1 LFKSDRL
8 QGGTMESWEFL
19 IQREGDRGWRP
30 IKTGS
35 LQLMEGR
42 YRILANSQ
50 LPDTPIETQITH
62 QTMGEGTPKR
72 RSQTR
77 KHVTNK
83 RGMLVIIPFTN
94 LKSGIWQFVC
104 SETDTNLSPQPKIL
118 QVKVLPNSQAIAS
131 VTSNSPTE
139 NTADVDVP
147 PPTEPLVPL
156 PNFDEPEH
164 WDGTLDRL
172 LAQIEQDSLQPR
184 QPEPKIAP
192 AQRLLIS
199 PVILPPLRLIKLERS
214 VFVQMCPGDRLILS
228 GACNLK
234 LITDRRIQDGIV
246 DKLSICLRD
255 TQTGKIVTEIDQ
267 KVPPYVDRFAFNGE
281 LQLPI
286 ILKTNLLIG
295 EINLYDLDRIPV
307 GSCGFTVALTIDP
320 LPEFDLSFLE
330 LLERDLNSLLEPAQG
345 VASAVPNGRLTPT
358 AEAALF
364 PQDLPQQKENPSAQL
379 PTTELARSFEQ
390 PDIPEL
396 TRNNASTESTIG
408 TALYPTVPMAYRRE
422 SLFAQHPDILAVTP
436 SIDRIQ
442 SPYPTREI
450 EPELEWEDRYA
461 RNCDSMEVVI
471 DD

>member
-1 LFKSDRL
+1 
-8 QGGTMESWEFL
+8 MESWEFL

-42 YRILANSQ
+42 YRILGNSQ

-62 QTMGEGTPKR
+62 QTMGEATPKR

-83 RGMLVIIPFTN
+83 RGMLVIIPFTD

-104 SETDTNLSPQPKIL
+104 SETDTNLSSQPKIL
-118 QVKVLPNSQAIAS
+118 QVKVLPNSQAIAP
-131 VTSNSPTE
+131 VASNSAIE
-139 NTADVDVP
+139 NTADIDVP
-147 PPTEPLVPL
+147 QPTEPLIPL
-156 PNFDEPEH
+156 PSFDDAEN

-184 QPEPKIAP
+184 QPEAKIA
-192 AQRLLIS
+192 ATQRLIIS
-199 PVILPPLRLIKLERS
+199 PIILPPLRLIKLERS

-255 TQTGKIVTEIDQ
+255 TQTGKIIVEIDQ
-267 KVPPYVDRFAFNGE
+267 KVPPYVDRFAFHGE
-281 LQLPI
+281 LLLPI

-330 LLERDLNSLLEPAQG
+330 SLDRDFNSSIEPSLQGNRAEKLPAAELPRSLEQLDLKRHN
-345 VASAVPNGRLTPT
+345 PN
-358 AEAALF
+358 
-364 PQDLPQQKENPSAQL
+364 
-379 PTTELARSFEQ
+379 
-390 PDIPEL
+390 PD
-396 TRNNASTESTIG
+396 STIG

-422 SLFAQHPDILAVTP
+422 SFLAQYPEILPVKQ
-436 SIDRIQ
+436 SIDLIQ
-442 SPYPTREI
+442 SPYPTKEI
-450 EPELEWEDRYA
+450 ELDLEWEDRFA
-461 RNCDSMEVVI
+461 RNCDTMEIVI